1 MSGLFSTGF
10 RTLESALTARERL
23 QITHASNLANADS
36 PFYRADR
43 RTFEDMFEAEQA
55 KRREFGERQ
64 ISVSDGSIMNRPVN
78 ETENFAMRLDGN
90 NVDPQQE
97 MARMAENQLMHEL
110 TMRLVKGKIGSLAN
124 AIKEGG
130 R

>member
-10 RTLESALTARERL
+10 RTLESALAAREKL
-23 QITHASNLANADS
+23 QITHSSNIANADT
-36 PFYRADR
+36 PHYRADQR
-43 RTFEDMFEAEQA
+43 NFEDFFAAEQA
-55 KRREFGERQ
+55 KRREFGDRQ
-64 ISVSDGSIMNRPVN
+64 FSVSDGGTMNRPVDG
-78 ETENFAMRLDGN
+78 TENFAMRLDGN

-110 TMRLVKGKIGSLAN
+110 TMRLVKGKINGLAN